1 MGVAPPQSSVAD
13 LRRAAV
19 AYVRTR
25 RVTSGAVA
33 MTATVVPR
41 GGLRTTRAV
50 GVAVARVAHLRSSA
64 ASAAGHTVHRRAAR
78 AARITRVAPGA
89 RHAVTV
95 ASGTPRRTAVRGR
108 TSQTGHQQNDHY
120 KFRHRSPPARDR
132 SAGQPR
138 FAVPYWTV
146 TEDTACSTKVCKP
159 RRCVGVPLPRAASSP
174 HGRAESRK
182 SFRFWGS
189 SVEAPSSAHPT
200 DTRLRAL
207 AGPAT
212 APAPTYL

>member
-1 MGVAPPQSSVAD
+1 MQSP
-13 LRRAAV
+13 LL
-19 AYVRTR
+19 
-25 RVTSGAVA
+25 
-33 MTATVVPR
+33 P
-41 GGLRTTRAV
+41 
-50 GVAVARVAHLRSSA
+50 
-64 ASAAGHTVHRRAAR
+64 VH
-78 AARITRVAPGA
+78 PGA
-89 RHAVTV
+89 QLSAG
-95 ASGTPRRTAVRGR
+95 AQAKPDISRTIITNFAI
-108 TSQTGHQQNDHY
+108 DL
-120 KFRHRSPPARDR
+120 PPRDR